1 MKKLL
6 TTLTVLS
13 SFALVG
19 QASAGD
25 VDAGK
30 RVWNKCRTCHTLE
43 EGGRNKIGPNLFGIF
58 GKEAGQNPEF
68 RYSKAMAE
76 SGMVWSDENMAKYLK
91 APGRT
96 IRGTKMAFAGLR
108 KDKEIEDLLAYM
120 KAEMGQ

>member
-1 MKKLL
+1 MKQFL
-6 TTLTVLS
+6 TALTLLS
-13 SFALVG
+13 SLAFVAP
-19 QASAGD
+19 ASAGD

-58 GKEAGQNPEF
+58 DKEAGQNPDF

-76 SGMVWSDENMAKYLK
+76 SGMVWTEENMAKYLRS
-91 APGRT
+91 PGRT

-108 KDKEIEDLLAYM
+108 KDKEIEDLIAYM